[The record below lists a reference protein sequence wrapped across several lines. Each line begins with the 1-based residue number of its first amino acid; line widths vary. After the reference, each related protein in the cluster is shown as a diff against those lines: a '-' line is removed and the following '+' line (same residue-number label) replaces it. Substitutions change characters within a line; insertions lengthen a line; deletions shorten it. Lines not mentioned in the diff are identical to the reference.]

1 MTDLDML
8 NKIDVLRERTD
19 ISYEE
24 ARQALDAHGGSV
36 VDALIALEHE
46 EKSRRE
52 QFFVRGNEVVDKVKE
67 LLRKA
72 NVTKIRVK
80 QDERTILEL
89 PVTAGVVGAVV
100 APELAILGAMAALIT
115 KCTVEVERAPKVESV
130 H

>member
-8 NKIDVLRERTD
+8 NKIDVLRERAD
-19 ISYEE
+19 ISYEQ
-24 ARQALDAHGGSV
+24 ARQALETHNGSV
-36 VDALIALEHE
+36 VDTLVALEQE

-100 APELAILGAMAALIT
+100 APELAILAAVAALIT
-115 KCTVEVERAPKVESV
+115 KCTVEVEHAPRTESV